1 MANYANI
8 LAEIAAAIYSN
19 DAEEIT
25 GDVLQQVGKDSVD
38 SPKSAV
44 EKKRRQRHNEL
55 VGGGHF
61 VFCRGGRTGRIKT
74 GAIMAGKI
82 PFEHPTLE
90 SATAEAIRLSE
101 LHGRSFVVLSQIV
114 VVYAE
119 GGAA

>member
-1 MANYANI
+1 MSA
-8 LAEIAAAIYSN
+8 
-19 DAEEIT
+19 DA
-25 GDVLQQVGKDSVD
+25 
-38 SPKSAV
+38 PKSAV
-44 EKKRRQRHNEL
+44 EKKIRQRRNEQ

-74 GAIMAGKI
+74 GAILAGKI

-114 VVYAE
+114 AVHQE
-119 GGAA
+119 SGGAV

>member
-1 MANYANI
+1 MSA
-8 LAEIAAAIYSN
+8 
-19 DAEEIT
+19 DA
-25 GDVLQQVGKDSVD
+25 L
-38 SPKSAV
+38 KSAI
-44 EKKRRQRHNEL
+44 EKKIRQRRNEL

-74 GAIMAGKI
+74 GAILAGRL

-101 LHGRSFVVLSQIV
+101 IHGRSFVVLSQIV

-119 GGAA
+119 GGAV